1 MALWSLESIFRL
13 GWSFAK
19 TIVRSVLERPRQLP
33 RFVAQYRPDGM
44 LSREP
49 GDHEVAVGAGRC
61 IGCGACDV
69 RAIELGAP
77 DALGARGPMAFVQGV
92 SRQAGVDDPTT
103 AQASEALLRELTA
116 ACPAE
121 VPFVPLVAL
130 VRRRHRELAAARA
143 LPAPRNSLPPP
154 PPQLSAG

>member
-1 MALWSLESIFRL
+1 MAMWSIESIFRL

-19 TIVRSVLERPRQLP
+19 TMVRSVLVRPLQLG

-44 LSREP
+44 LSREAS
-49 GDHEVAVGAGRC
+49 DHEVAVGAGRC

-69 RAIELGAP
+69 RAIELGAA
-77 DALGARGPMAFVQGV
+77 DALGPRGPMAFVQGV

-103 AQASEALLRELTA
+103 PQASAALLAELTA
-116 ACPAE
+116 VCPVD

-130 VRRRHRELAAARA
+130 VRRRHGELAAARA
-143 LPAPRNSLPPP
+143 IPAPRNSLI
-154 PPQLSAG
+154 PPQLTAG

>member
-1 MALWSLESIFRL
+1 MAMWSIESIFRL

-19 TIVRSVLERPRQLP
+19 TMVRSVLVRPHQLG

-44 LSREP
+44 LSREAS
-49 GDHEVAVGAGRC
+49 DHEVAVGAGRC

-69 RAIELGAP
+69 RAIELGAA
-77 DALGARGPMAFVQGV
+77 DALGPRGPMAFVQGV

-103 AQASEALLRELTA
+103 PQANATLLAELTA
-116 ACPAE
+116 VCPVE

-130 VRRRHRELAAARA
+130 VRRRHEELAAARA
-143 LPAPRNSLPPP
+143 IPAPRNSLI
-154 PPQLSAG
+154 PPQLTAG

>member
-1 MALWSLESIFRL
+1 MAMWSIESIFRL

-19 TIVRSVLERPRQLP
+19 TMVRSVLVRPLQLG

-44 LSREP
+44 LSREAS
-49 GDHEVAVGAGRC
+49 DHEVAVGAGRC

-69 RAIELGAP
+69 RAIELGAA
-77 DALGARGPMAFVQGV
+77 DALGPRGPMAFVQGV

-103 AQASEALLRELTA
+103 PQANAALLAELTA
-116 ACPAE
+116 VCPVE

-130 VRRRHRELAAARA
+130 VRRRHGELAAARA
-143 LPAPRNSLPPP
+143 TPAPRNSLI
-154 PPQLSAG
+154 PPQLTAG